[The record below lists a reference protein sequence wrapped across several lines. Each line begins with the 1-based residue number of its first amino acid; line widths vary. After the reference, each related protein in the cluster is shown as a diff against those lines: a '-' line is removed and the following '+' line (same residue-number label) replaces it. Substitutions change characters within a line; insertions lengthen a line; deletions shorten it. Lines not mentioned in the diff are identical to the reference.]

1 MWLAGEV
8 FPRAWKL
15 LGCGLACFRGCLAVL
30 LVGSLFAIAWES
42 RLVRWCCAA
51 VCTVLCM
58 VDASARLRHFQTR
71 A

>member
-15 LGCGLACFRGCLAVL
+15 LGHGLACFRGCLAVL
-30 LVGSLFAIAWES
+30 LVGWLFAIAWES

-51 VCTVLCM
+51 VLCM